1 MHLGCVVGWG
11 LGKSFGSQVVTDQVM
26 SSGCVI
32 HNTDVSVGFGFRW
45 GLVGSQPLDTSLGC
59 GLVSGGVV

>member
-1 MHLGCVVGWG
+1 MYLGCVVGWG
-11 LGKSFGSQVVTDQVM
+11 LGKSFGSQVVTDQAM

-45 GLVGSQPLDTSLGC
+45 GLVRLTTHG
-59 GLVSGGVV
+59 